1 MHTGERARCPLSK
14 NPTPRFEFSDQRSHC
29 SYFTKWLLYR
39 TLTVVFHDF
48 PGPFLCA
55 SSRTFQVHLYPF
67 FMSFQERLIEITPAT
82 FEQHST
88 AYSKISCPTLTANR
102 RESSQDAIES
112 KSSNADKCW
121 QLFGNHFCEIFSIL
135 EKNVYKGQNTY
146 MGQKCGNHSFSM
158 TFHNFPGP
166 RHDSMTFQAWKIWI
180 LNYMTFHNFPGSV
193 RTLC

>member
-1 MHTGERARCPLSK
+1 VHTGERARCPLTK

-112 KSSNADKCW
+112 KSSNADNCLATTSVKYSRYW
-121 QLFGNHFCEIFSIL
+121 RRMYIKAKTHTWGKNAATIHFPWLS
-135 EKNVYKGQNTY
+135 T
-146 MGQKCGNHSFSM
+146 
-158 TFHNFPGP
+158 
-166 RHDSMTFQAWKIWI
+166 TFQDLGMIPW
-180 LNYMTFHNFPGSV
+180 LSRPGKFEF
-193 RTLC
+193 